1 MFFRLVSSVGQEKI
15 LSPHEGTFAHRG
27 ARNPKLWGS
36 IPRGDSEMFSLSHAR
51 DKTKKHLSLFF
62 ELLLSRVSFST
73 FPTFCSKCLTSSNL
87 ISFLIKKTRQLERI
101 CNKSAAN
108 FAKHNKTMLSF
119 RSLTMSSVFRL
130 AAEHTLRTLRKPRR
144 WQQREM
150 SGAKDLMSQTIAQ
163 YVGFKTL

>member
-27 ARNPKLWGS
+27 VCGS
-36 IPRGDSEMFSLSHAR
+36 VVRASEHGIRRSEVRFLVGTQKFFSLSHAR
-51 DKTKKHLSLFF
+51 DKTKKHLSLFV

-87 ISFLIKKTRQLERI
+87 ISFLIKKKTRQLQRI

-108 FAKHNKTMLSF
+108 FAKHSKTMLSF

-144 WQQREM
+144 
-150 SGAKDLMSQTIAQ
+150 
-163 YVGFKTL
+163 